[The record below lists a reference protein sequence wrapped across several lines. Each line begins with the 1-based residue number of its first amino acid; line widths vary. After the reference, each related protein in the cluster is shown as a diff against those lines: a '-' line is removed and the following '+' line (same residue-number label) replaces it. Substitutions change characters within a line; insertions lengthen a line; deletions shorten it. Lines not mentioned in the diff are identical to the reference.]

1 MTIYEARGF
10 SNLLYP
16 SKKSEELG
24 VFEYI
29 VNFPII
35 QVPDGVDLEEWKR
48 TKAPYCISG
57 KVKAEK
63 NGSYKR
69 NNASLIY
76 RDLIFLDYDNLEASE
91 DFPERVSRALFG
103 YSYIIYPT
111 IKHTPENPRYRLV
124 VKPSHKMKEATYR
137 KMVEEIAGKIGL
149 PFDTASLTWSQLQ
162 GLPVVRCHPEDFPRI
177 VERGLDYPVTPAEN
191 EARATGQEF
200 RTDYRPRATG
210 QRTPAMRVLNT
221 LFNGYGGEGGRNIA
235 LTRFVGLLFSRAVD
249 ANLEEAYELAKIA
262 NNVTDDPLPIK
273 ELDRTFESI
282 ARKEYRKRG
291 VQYRT

>member
-1 MTIYEARGF
+1 MTIYEARGY
-10 SNLLYP
+10 SPLLYP

-29 VNFPII
+29 ATFPII

-69 NNASLIY
+69 NNDSLVY
-76 RDLIFLDYDNLEASE
+76 RDLIFLDYDDLGAGT
-91 DFPERVSRALFG
+91 DLPELARTALFG

-111 IKHTPENPRYRLV
+111 IKHTPEKPRYRLV
-124 VKPSHKMKEATYR
+124 VKPSHNMDEASY
-137 KMVEEIAGKIGL
+137 KKAVGEIAEKIGL
-149 PFDTASLTWSQLQ
+149 PYDPASLVWSQLQ
-162 GLPVVRCHPEDFPRI
+162 GLPVVRGRPEDFPRM
-177 VERGLDYPVTPAEN
+177 VERGLDYPVIPAGN
-191 EARATGQEF
+191 GSRATGQDF
-200 RTDYRPRATG
+200 RTDYRPRVTG
-210 QRTPAMRVLNT
+210 QRTAAMKLVYT

-249 ANLEEAYELAKIA
+249 ATLEEAYELAKIA
-262 NNVTDDPLPIK
+262 NNVTDDPLPLK

-282 ARKEYRKRG
+282 AKKEYRKRG
-291 VQYRT
+291 GQYR